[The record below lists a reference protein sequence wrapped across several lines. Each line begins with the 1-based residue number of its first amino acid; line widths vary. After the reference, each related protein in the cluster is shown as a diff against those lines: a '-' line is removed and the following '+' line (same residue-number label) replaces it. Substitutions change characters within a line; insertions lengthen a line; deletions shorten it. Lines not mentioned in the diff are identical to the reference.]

1 MPALGEEFRLQMA
14 ILDYSSAVVEGMVKE
29 LRGGMDVER
38 ARGMNDRLQNLEGE
52 ADKLVVR
59 MLQALYQGEREPREI
74 FVFKDVF
81 ELLEKAID
89 RCRDAGNTV
98 FYITL
103 KNA

>member
-1 MPALGEEFRLQMA
+1 
-14 ILDYSSAVVEGMVKE
+14 
-29 LRGGMDVER
+29 MDVEK

-52 ADKLVVR
+52 ADKLVLR
-59 MLQALYQGEREPREI
+59 MLQALYQGEHEPREI

-98 FYITL
+98 FYIVL